1 MMRALDFTLEVLLRT
16 PMFDLCL
23 WVAGFFLLIGI
34 LLLVVSIL
42 CDISRHRRDE
52 REAGVRRLMEGLSA
66 DSHLTICR
74 HGVAGHRPCP
84 ECWEWLSQI
93 GGKDR
98 KP

>member
-1 MMRALDFTLEVLLRT
+1 MMRAWDFVLDVLLRT
-16 PMFDLCL
+16 TAGELFL
-23 WVAGFFLLIGI
+23 WVLGFCLLIGL

-42 CDISRHRRDE
+42 CDISRLRRDE

-93 GGKDR
+93 GKDR
-98 KP
+98 KL